1 MTTPAAFEG
10 ASSQNELGV
19 AALVIGIFAV
29 VSGVL
34 YFPIGVIL
42 GLVGIGV
49 GIAGRRRVQRGEA
62 TNGRRAMS
70 GLVLSVVGLLV
81 AVAVGFLFGYIVNQA
96 NEKCS
101 DTELSPA
108 EQQQCLDDELD

>member
-1 MTTPAAFEG
+1 MGTSAA
-10 ASSQNELGV
+10 QNDLGV
-19 AALVIGIFAV
+19 AAVVIGILAV

-62 TNGRRAMS
+62 ANGRRAAT
-70 GLVLSVVGLLV
+70 GLALSVLGLLV
-81 AVAVGFLFGYIVNQA
+81 AVGVGLLFGFVVKAA
-96 NEKCS
+96 NEKCG

-108 EQQQCLDDELD
+108 EQQQCLDEELD